1 MTAAV
6 PLPVL
11 VPAGGGD
18 CRQRR
23 DRLELLSAL
32 ISGPG
37 FDPLLRGDIIAFPRD
52 HPVFWWGCRITGCE
66 RPRRENKMLCAGHE
80 AQCRQACLAGA
91 DRAAWM
97 RDAAPLARA
106 YARVPEPCQIC
117 GHRPAIRGGSRLCA
131 RHQQRWKKAR
141 RKAGSPGF
149 EEWLAAQVPYDSFG
163 GCRVAVCPE
172 LAYSPLG
179 LCHGH
184 ESAYRFQGSPG
195 GARLPGV
202 WFGRFEQA
210 GQPVPVCY
218 DNEAGFGRWCRAALP
233 LPRPG
238 TVNLR
243 GLAPLARA
251 EIQWGLHAHA
261 QAAEHAGW
269 SLGWVQAIADACR
282 GLNCLA
288 DLDTSQF
295 DHTVRNAMT
304 EMLAALRL
312 VYLTPAETR
321 EAGYL
326 EFGHFG
332 AEPGSRRGR
341 FDLTAIRQRWLRDLL
356 WDYTAAQLRSP
367 QAPRSRG
374 SYHNARQACVTLSG
388 FLEARAPGGGHQPGL
403 LSDEHAF
410 AFAADLRHRAANGLP
425 ALGLSRADGKP
436 SLISDRSRNTI
447 LNYIRKI
454 LRHALDTGDADR
466 IGLDRGFIVAL
477 PHGGPMTQ
485 RTRRPFTDETAR
497 ALADPGNLARL
508 AGTFDPS
515 DRGIRDIWETI
526 VATGR
531 RCSEITSLRLD
542 CVGRYGG
549 LPLLWHD
556 QAKVGNY
563 DEAIRIP
570 EYIYQ
575 RITER
580 QRKTL
585 DRFEHHHGRPPDSAE
600 RARLALFPSPV
611 RNLHGT
617 RAISYYTFQSRFRQ
631 WVDQLDLGV
640 SCVAHQARHT
650 LATRLLAHGAGLHH
664 IRRYLG
670 HVSIRM
676 TEHYAKVA
684 TSEIEDIL
692 QHIWVA
698 GPAAPNPG
706 ELLSDPATPMDRR
719 QAEALMIDLSRAS
732 TPTEGGFCTYQ
743 PVVHGGA
750 CPWNLNC
757 HSCDKFVL
765 SGADLLYWLR
775 KREQW
780 ASIAERAPDDAT
792 ADYLHQVFAPTAL
805 AIDGLEKALAGLG
818 LLDQALAL
826 DLRRPQDYYHRL
838 WNMSFRATD
847 LAAATGSEAEEEGR

>member
-1 MTAAV
+1 V
-6 PLPVL
+6 
-11 VPAGGGD
+11 
-18 CRQRR
+18 
-23 DRLELLSAL
+23 
-32 ISGPG
+32 
-37 FDPLLRGDIIAFPRD
+37 
-52 HPVFWWGCRITGCE
+52 
-66 RPRRENKMLCAGHE
+66 
-80 AQCRQACLAGA
+80 
-91 DRAAWM
+91 AAW
-97 RDAAPLARA
+97 LART

-117 GHRPAIRGGSRLCA
+117 GHRPAIRGSRLCA

-163 GCRVAVCPE
+163 GCRVDVCPE

-184 ESAYRFQGSPG
+184 ESAYCLQGSPG
-195 GARLPGV
+195 GARLPDV

-210 GQPVPVCY
+210 DQPVPVCY

-243 GLAPLARA
+243 GLAALARA

-282 GLNCLA
+282 GLGCVA

-332 AEPGSRRGR
+332 AESGSRRGR
-341 FDLTAIRQRWLRDLL
+341 FDLTAIPQRWLRDLL

-403 LSDEHAF
+403 LGEEHAH
-410 AFAADLRHRAANGLP
+410 AFAADLRHRAVNGLP

-526 VATGR
+526 IATGR

-580 QRKTL
+580 QHKTL

-611 RNLHGT
+611 RNLNGT
-617 RAISYYTFQSRFRQ
+617 RTISYHTFQSRFRQ

-670 HVSIRM
+670 HDKIGTTLGYYRVSEKRVRVAIDRVSGHQFDSQGRRVFLDIRGLLADEHARM
-676 TEHYAKVA
+676 RVGQVAVPFGICTEPSNVKAGGQACPYKFTCLGCGHFRSDPSYLPELKSYLQQLLADRERVQAATDLQDWAKAQLTPREEESTRLRELIRRIEADLGELTEH
-684 TSEIEDIL
+684 
-692 QHIWVA
+692 
-698 GPAAPNPG
+698 
-706 ELLSDPATPMDRR
+706 
-719 QAEALMIDLSRAS
+719 
-732 TPTEGGFCTYQ
+732 
-743 PVVHGGA
+743 
-750 CPWNLNC
+750 
-757 HSCDKFVL
+757 
-765 SGADLLYWLR
+765 
-775 KREQW
+775 
-780 ASIAERAPDDAT
+780 
-792 ADYLHQVFAPTAL
+792 
-805 AIDGLEKALAGLG
+805 
-818 LLDQALAL
+818 DQALIHDAVTVIRKT
-826 DLRRPQDYYHRL
+826 RRLVNLGMPSIRP
-838 WNMSFRATD
+838 
-847 LAAATGSEAEEEGR
+847 AASTG